1 MADFVADQ
9 TEAMPNI
16 RDRQAASSVKRVLT
30 REQRE
35 EFAERGY
42 IVIPDVVPPE
52 LIAAANAA
60 VDEQVRAKP
69 PAEGHVGVVYRFQQL
84 EDSPVL
90 AALLRDTAA
99 FSLAEELTGDGALEF
114 PDSVQT
120 ALTYPP
126 FKDAREKPH
135 IDGGKGRKPDDP
147 PWTFTMLAGFFLT
160 DQSSDDTGN
169 LFVWPGTHRAH
180 AQLFRER
187 GPEAFTT
194 YPNVKLPERDLVR
207 GRPGDMLLKHY
218 LLGHN
223 GGNNTGDSV
232 RRTVYFRLRR
242 RGHEATWSAALQDA
256 WHDFPPLRGLVPS
269 SGETGQ
275 QGR

>member
-1 MADFVADQ
+1 MADFVADP
-9 TEAMPNI
+9 TVAMPKSG
-16 RDRQAASSVKRVLT
+16 DGQAASSENRVLT
-30 REQRE
+30 RDQLE

-42 IVIPDVVPPE
+42 IVVPDVVPPD
-52 LIAAANAA
+52 LIAAANA
-60 VDEQVRAKP
+60 VTDEQLQARP
-69 PAEGHVGVVYRFQQL
+69 PAEGHVGVVYRFRQL

-90 AALLRDTAA
+90 AALLRETAA
-99 FSLAEELTGDGALEF
+99 FSLAEDLTGKGSLEF
-114 PDSVQT
+114 PDTVQT

-169 LFVWPGTHRAH
+169 LFVWPGTHIAH
-180 AQLFRER
+180 ARLFRER

-194 YPNVKLPERDLVR
+194 YPNVKLPKRDMVR

-242 RGHEATWSAALQDA
+242 RGHEATWREALQDP
-256 WHDFPPLRGLVPS
+256 WHGYPPLRGLVPS
-269 SGETGQ
+269 AGDSGQ
-275 QGR
+275 QDR